1 VGEGKA
7 TASTVVFSLRVNEFD
22 FSFIG
27 LTKSLDKRENA
38 KSMLLA
44 ILKKSC

>member
-1 VGEGKA
+1 VGECKA

-27 LTKSLDKRENA
+27 LTKQLDKGENA
-38 KSMLLA
+38 KSMLSA